1 MVSRQNSASQLALY
15 NLTSSSPSTALY
27 DDESQLL
34 NETELDTLGD
44 DGQPA
49 NVRRRTL
56 TCWPLMLAVDA
67 LGLLALAGV
76 AQATDSSQPI
86 TPASWL
92 AATAVLALVFATFA
106 LLPVSKLVYYLHLH
120 AFGFAYCMLIHT
132 GLHVRSG
139 SGAVHR
145 LEDTVV
151 NWPFLLFGTP
161 LCFIFGA
168 SATLREQPGIDLAA
182 LLPASLAS
190 SLQALLTALGA
201 APLAGGADARQA
213 LAAHTHNFGYYFVP
227 FVLGTLPNFLAK
239 VVVVVVVI
247 VAIVVVVVVVA
258 LLVLLVRVVRV
269 VLVVRVVRVVLVV
282 LVVLVMRVVLG
293 VLVVRVRCRA
303 ASPRWSRRTH
313 THTHT
318 WRP

>member
-92 AATAVLALVFATFA
+92 AATADLALVFATFA

>member
-44 DGQPA
+44 DGQPVD
-49 NVRRRTL
+49 VRRRTL

-76 AQATDSSQPI
+76 AQATDSTQPI

-106 LLPVSKLVYYLHLH
+106 LLPMSKLVYHLHLH

-132 GLHVRSG
+132 GLHVRKG

-145 LEDTVV
+145 LSDTMV
-151 NWPFLLFGTP
+151 NWPFLVFVTP

-168 SATLREQPGIDLAA
+168 SATLREQPGIDLASM
-182 LLPASLAS
+182 LPSSLANC
-190 SLQALLTALGA
+190 LQALLAALGA
-201 APLAGGADARQA
+201 APLAGGVDPRQA
-213 LAAHTHNFGYYFVP
+213 VAAHTHNFTCYFVP

-239 VVVVVVVI
+239 V
-247 VAIVVVVVVVA
+247 AA
-258 LLVLLVRVVRV
+258 LV
-269 VLVVRVVRVVLVV
+269 
-282 LVVLVMRVVLG
+282 G
-293 VLVVRVRCRA
+293 
-303 ASPRWSRRTH
+303 H
-313 THTHT
+313 
-318 WRP
+318 